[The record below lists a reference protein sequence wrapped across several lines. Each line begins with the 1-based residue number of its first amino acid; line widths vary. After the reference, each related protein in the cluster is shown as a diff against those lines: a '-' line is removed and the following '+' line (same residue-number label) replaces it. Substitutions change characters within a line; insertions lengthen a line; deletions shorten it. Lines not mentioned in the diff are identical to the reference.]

1 MPCYCSDSF
10 DMRCKCFPSHTP
22 FEACYGPDSAGWWKK
37 PGHADNWEACP
48 QRVFQ
53 AYDLLQNTSCL
64 ADTVTCK
71 AAIVKPLAL
80 MGITSTEDLQ
90 TIYEIMDEEAAE
102 QAD

>member
-1 MPCYCSDSF
+1 MHCNCSDSF

-48 QRVFQ
+48 QRVVQ
-53 AYDLLQNTSCL
+53 AWGLLHNTSCL
-64 ADTVTCK
+64 SDTVTCK

-80 MGITSTEDLQ
+80 MVITSTEDLQ